1 MSASGYAVPSREEAL
16 HQEEWLED
24 RGELGLRSMLASL
37 ANGGFAKMFS
47 AYKEQSWEEQALE
60 RIEQQRIAM
69 ITSEAVTEPE
79 ASWLSE
85 RINRD
90 GELHENEKA
99 LVAFLKE
106 TSPNLHES
114 LQPLLDRAA

>member
-1 MSASGYAVPSREEAL
+1 MSASGYASPTREEAL
-16 HQEEWLED
+16 RQEEWLEE
-24 RGELGLRSMLASL
+24 RGELTLGSMLSNL

-47 AYKEQSWEEQALE
+47 SYKEQSWEEQALE

-79 ASWLSE
+79 ASWLAE

-90 GELHENEKA
+90 GDLHENEKA
-99 LVAFLKE
+99 LVTFLKE
-106 TSPNLHES
+106 TSPHLHES